1 MSAQG
6 PGQPREDDGSTSCEH
21 PFSATPDADCQFVFE
36 ETGSAAVLAAR
47 ATASVLCSRRSGRH
61 NRISAQNEFPQLS
74 TYPGCARF
82 KFGDGRRGEVR
93 RDGDILAGIAGSREK
108 FTASATE
115 ADISALLR
123 KGASG

>member
-82 KFGDGRRGEVR
+82 KFGDGRLGEVR
-93 RDGDILAGIAGSREK
+93 CAADNPVGIAGTTGK
-108 FTASATE
+108 LTAFATE
-115 ADISALLR
+115 ADIPALLR
-123 KGASG
+123 RGV